1 MDHDF
6 SKPQYFLG
14 CSCTLLY
21 AGLVAA
27 SYFDISTCPYVY
39 DRPASTAPLRLP
51 NATEAG
57 DDVANIHRSLFA
69 SLNSAGGLSCHM
81 VDIIVWAYVI
91 GLIVFMSFKY
101 VTYRLQGLH
110 YFFLDYCY
118 FHNAVLLF
126 FLLWRLVDVKWAE
139 QPIISW
145 ASYLP
150 SWGWLNHTSA
160 VGGTNASTA
169 AADLQ
174 WRHPI
179 LTGTPLR
186 GESMAR
192 RIVPSTARSFR
203 LDGLYLPVS
212 VDVLTCGY
220 VVAHL
225 TEAEVLSS
233 FVLFFTLLAGSC
245 GPILGAIVMW
255 KNALLF
261 HSFDRMSSCYLH
273 LAPGIVQSLLLH
285 RLFTSARREIE
296 SVDPEQLYAQ
306 ISKFASQMQ
315 IPVDNLLPAMQAI
328 LLNQT
333 DPAASTAK
341 ATAAAA
347 TTTAA
352 ATATTA
358 RGPARLLSSL
368 LSSLSLKQQQQQF
381 SQYAANHRLEALC
394 GYGTLC
400 YDLRR
405 AVTFG
410 NLLRLHFFMFCVWQV
425 FYHVFN
431 EWRRHSREKAWKK
444 HMARMEREKS
454 EFMQLTGST
463 ETEAEL
469 LRPSMVISEG
479 AGGNPAE
486 RMTSYT
492 WMMEHPPGGRRGPLA
507 RFVMLFG
514 KGRLP
519 TTIMF
524 QVTQLI
530 LHAIFFTCSFPV
542 IYVCFHYTLS
552 AWPLLAWVLTFACV
566 CVYNA
571 ACVNKKWI
579 AKLQQMASKGME
591 AERHDQLTKSMAAA
605 AAAKSAAAATST
617 AKKAQ

>member
-6 SKPQYFLG
+6 SKSQYFLG
-14 CSCTLLY
+14 CSFTLLY
-21 AGLVAA
+21 GGLVAA
-27 SYFDISTCPYVY
+27 AYFDISTCPYVY
-39 DRPASTAPLRLP
+39 DRPASTAPLKTSDAMP
-51 NATEAG
+51 AC

-69 SLNSAGGLSCHM
+69 SLTSVGGFSCHM

-91 GLIVFMSFKY
+91 GLIVFMSYKY

-126 FLLWRLVDVKWAE
+126 FLLWRLVDVEWSE

-145 ASYLP
+145 ASYMP
-150 SWGWLNHTSA
+150 SWGWLNYTDSNSLNR
-160 VGGTNASTA
+160 TNASVE
-169 AADLQ
+169 LQ

-186 GESMAR
+186 GDSFAR

-203 LDGLYLPVS
+203 LDGIYLPVS

-233 FVLFFTLLAGSC
+233 FVLFFMLLTGSC

-273 LAPGIVQSLLLH
+273 LAPGIVQGLLLH
-285 RLFTSARREIE
+285 RLFISARREIE
-296 SVDPEQLYAQ
+296 SVDAEQLYAQ

-315 IPVDNLLPAMQAI
+315 IPVYNLLPSVQAMVSNHTSMVANATQ
-328 LLNQT
+328 
-333 DPAASTAK
+333 K
-341 ATAAAA
+341 TAAAA
-347 TTTAA
+347 AATVAAA
-352 ATATTA
+352 ATSTTS

-368 LSSLSLKQQQQQF
+368 LSSLSLKQQQRQF
-381 SQYAANHRLEALC
+381 SQYAATHRLEALC

-410 NLLRLHFFMFCVWQV
+410 NLLRLHFIMFCVWQV
-425 FYHVFN
+425 FYHTFN
-431 EWRRHSREKAWKK
+431 ELRRHAREKAWKK
-444 HMARMEREKS
+444 NLAKLAKEKA
-454 EFMQLTGST
+454 EFMQLTGAT

-469 LRPSMVISEG
+469 LRPSMVMSEG
-479 AGGNPAE
+479 AGGNPAQ

-492 WMMEHPPGGRRGPLA
+492 WMMAHPPGGRNGPLA
-507 RFVMLFG
+507 RFVLLFG
-514 KGRLP
+514 TGRLP

-524 QVTQLI
+524 QVTQWL
-530 LHAIFFTCSFPV
+530 LHLVFFTCSYPV
-542 IYVCFHYTLS
+542 IYLCFHYSLS
-552 AWPLLAWVLTFACV
+552 AWPLLAWVLVFVCV

-579 AKLQQMASKGME
+579 AKLQQMASIGME
-591 AERHDQLTKSMAAA
+591 VERQDQLTKSMAAA
-605 AAAKSAAAATST
+605 AAAKGTSFFT
-617 AKKAQ
+617 TKKVQ

>member
-6 SKPQYFLG
+6 SKTQYFLG
-14 CSCTLLY
+14 CSFTLVY
-21 AGLVAA
+21 TGLVAA
-27 SYFDISTCPYVY
+27 AYFDISTCPYVY
-39 DRPASTAPLRLP
+39 DRPASTAPLKMP
-51 NATEAG
+51 DAAQTCNG
-57 DDVANIHRSLFA
+57 VANIHRSLLA
-69 SLNSAGGLSCHM
+69 SLTSAGGFSCHM

-91 GLIVFMSFKY
+91 GLIVFMSYKY
-101 VTYRLQGLH
+101 VTYRLQGFH

-126 FLLWRLVDVKWAE
+126 FLLWRLVDVEWSE
-139 QPIISW
+139 QPIVSW
-145 ASYLP
+145 ASYMP
-150 SWGWLNHTSA
+150 SWGWLKRTSA
-160 VGGTNASTA
+160 AGSKVSAFNCTNSSEEPR
-169 AADLQ
+169 

-179 LTGTPLR
+179 LTGTPL
-186 GESMAR
+186 GGDSFAR
-192 RIVPSTARSFR
+192 RIVPSTARSFC
-203 LDGLYLPVS
+203 LDGVYLPVS

-273 LAPGIVQSLLLH
+273 LAPGIVQGLLLH
-285 RLFTSARREIE
+285 RFFISARREME
-296 SVDPEQLYAQ
+296 SVDAEQLYAQ
-306 ISKFASQMQ
+306 ITKLASQMQ
-315 IPVDNLLPAMQAI
+315 IPVENLLPSVQAI
-328 LLNQT
+328 VLNQT
-333 DPAASTAK
+333 ETVVNAAKAASSSR
-341 ATAAAA
+341 
-347 TTTAA
+347 
-352 ATATTA
+352 

-368 LSSLSLKQQQQQF
+368 LSSLSLKQQQQHF
-381 SQYAANHRLEALC
+381 SRYAAAHRLEALC

-410 NLLRLHFFMFCVWQV
+410 SLLRLHLFMFCIWQL

-431 EWRRHSREKAWKK
+431 EWRRHAREKPWKK
-444 HMARMEREKS
+444 RIAQLEKEKA
-454 EFMQLTGST
+454 EFMQLTGAT
-463 ETEAEL
+463 ENEVEL
-469 LRPSMVISEG
+469 LRPSMVTSEG

-492 WMMEHPPGGRRGPLA
+492 WMMANPPGGYNGVLA
-507 RFVMLFG
+507 RVVMLFG

-524 QVTQLI
+524 QVTQWL
-530 LHAIFFTCSFPV
+530 LHMVFFTCSYPV
-542 IYVCFHYTLS
+542 IYICFHHSLS
-552 AWPLLAWVLTFACV
+552 AWPLLVWVLTFACV

-571 ACVNKKWI
+571 ACVNRKWI
-579 AKLQQMASKGME
+579 MKLQQMASKGME
-591 AERHDQLTKSMAAA
+591 AERQDQLTKSMAAA
-605 AAAKSAAAATST
+605 AAAK
-617 AKKAQ
+617 KAQ

>member
-6 SKPQYFLG
+6 SKTQYFLG
-14 CSCTLLY
+14 CTCTLLY

-27 SYFDISTCPYVY
+27 AYFDISTCPYVY
-39 DRPASTAPLRLP
+39 DRPASTAPRKTP
-51 NATEAG
+51 EAAQAC
-57 DDVANIHRSLFA
+57 DDVANIHRSLLA
-69 SLNSAGGLSCHM
+69 SLSSANGFSCHM

-91 GLIVFMSFKY
+91 GLFVFMSCKY
-101 VTYRLQGLH
+101 IMYRLQGLH

-118 FHNAVLLF
+118 FHNAVLLL
-126 FLLWRLVDVKWAE
+126 FLLWRLIDVEWSE

-145 ASYLP
+145 ASYMP
-150 SWGWLNHTSA
+150 AWGWLNHA
-160 VGGTNASTA
+160 GGAAIANASLLSRTNSSEE
-169 AADLQ
+169 LQ

-179 LTGTPLR
+179 LTGTPL
-186 GESMAR
+186 GGDSFAR
-192 RIVPSTARSFR
+192 RIVPSTARSYRF
-203 LDGLYLPVS
+203 DGLYLPVS
-212 VDVLTCGY
+212 VDVLSSGY

-225 TEAEVLSS
+225 TETEVLSS
-233 FVLFFTLLAGSC
+233 FVLFFTLMAGSC

-273 LAPGIVQSLLLH
+273 LGPGIVQGLLLH

-296 SVDPEQLYAQ
+296 SVDAEQLYAQ
-306 ISKFASQMQ
+306 ITKLAGQLQ
-315 IPVDNLLPAMQAI
+315 IPVDNLLPSVQAI
-328 LLNQT
+328 VHNETETLAN
-333 DPAASTAK
+333 
-341 ATAAAA
+341 
-347 TTTAA
+347 TTAA
-352 ATATTA
+352 SKP
-358 RGPARLLSSL
+358 RGPVRLLASL
-368 LSSLSLKQQQQQF
+368 LSSLPLRQQQQRF
-381 SQYAANHRLEALC
+381 SQYAATHRLEALC

-410 NLLRLHFFMFCVWQV
+410 NLLRLHFFMFCVWQL
-425 FYHVFN
+425 FYHTFN
-431 EWRRHSREKAWKK
+431 EWRRHSREKSWKRRLAK
-444 HMARMEREKS
+444 LEKEKA

-463 ETEAEL
+463 ETEVEL
-469 LRPSMVISEG
+469 LRASMVMGEG

-492 WMMEHPPGGRRGPLA
+492 WMMAHPPGGRNGLLA

-524 QVTQLI
+524 QVTQWL
-530 LHAIFFTCSFPV
+530 LHIVFFSCSYPV
-542 IYVCFHYTLS
+542 IYICFHYSLS
-552 AWPLLAWVLTFACV
+552 AWPLLAWMLVFVCV

-571 ACVNKKWI
+571 ACVNRKWI

-591 AERHDQLTKSMAAA
+591 AERQDQLTKSMTAAA
-605 AAAKSAAAATST
+605 VVTKTAEASS
-617 AKKAQ
+617 AKKMQ